1 MFQRKG
7 ATMGASELFTAI
19 KAGDLP
25 QVEALLTAEPAL
37 ASARDQGGMSA
48 VLTAAYWQQPA
59 IVAAL
64 LARGPA
70 LSFYEAAAAGVT
82 GRLETALLDRPEL
95 LDAHAAD
102 GFTALGLASFFGHD
116 KAVALLLAR
125 GADPNRA
132 SNNPMQVAPLHSAVA
147 GRHLAIARALLDAG
161 GDVNAAQEGGFT
173 PLHGAAQ
180 NGDRPMVELLL
191 ARGAR
196 PDAATADGRT
206 PREFALEEGHGEL
219 AGLL

>member
-1 MFQRKG
+1 
-7 ATMGASELFTAI
+7 MGAGELFAAI
-19 KAGDLP
+19 KAGDRAR
-25 QVEALLTAEPAL
+25 VEALLAADPAL
-37 ASARDQGGMSA
+37 ASARDDGGMSA

-64 LARGPA
+64 LARGPR
-70 LSFYEAAAAGVT
+70 LSFYEAAAAGVA
-82 GRLETALLDRPEL
+82 GRLETALADNPQL
-95 LDAHAAD
+95 LDAYAAD
-102 GFTALGLASFFGHD
+102 GFTALGLASFFGHGE
-116 KAVALLLAR
+116 AAALLLAR

-132 SNNPMQVAPLHSAVA
+132 SNNPMRVAPLHSAVA

-161 GDVNAAQEGGFT
+161 ADVNAAQEGGFT

-180 NGDRPMVELLL
+180 NGDRPMAELLL

-196 PDAATADGRT
+196 RDAATADGRR

-219 AGLL
+219 AELL